1 MDLSAALNAQI
12 RHLYDSLGVD
22 HEETVSWVAALGH
35 DLRQAVGSYLGLQM
49 VMVEHGH
56 AVTLTEFD
64 PTVRLQDVRTSVRVP
79 LVPLGVEGADRASMI
94 TFYAGVAGAFVDL
107 SADLAYALSLPV
119 RGPGDSPT
127 EPETERFAIC
137 IDDPVEP
144 TTILSGL
151 EGAAELSTVNRALG
165 LLIGNGHPSSEEALA
180 ELGRL
185 AAVAGISVLA
195 FASQLVRPP
204 KS

>member
-1 MDLSAALNAQI
+1 
-12 RHLYDSLGVD
+12 
-22 HEETVSWVAALGH
+22 
-35 DLRQAVGSYLGLQM
+35 
-49 VMVEHGH
+49 
-56 AVTLTEFD
+56 
-64 PTVRLQDVRTSVRVP
+64 
-79 LVPLGVEGADRASMI
+79 
-94 TFYAGVAGAFVDL
+94 
-107 SADLAYALSLPV
+107 
-119 RGPGDSPT
+119 GDSPT